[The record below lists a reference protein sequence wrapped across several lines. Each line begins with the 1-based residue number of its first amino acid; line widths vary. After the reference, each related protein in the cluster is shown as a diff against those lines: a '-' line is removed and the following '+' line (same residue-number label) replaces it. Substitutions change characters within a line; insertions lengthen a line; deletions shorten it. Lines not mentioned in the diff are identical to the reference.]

1 MRVSTILLAVAVT
14 TPAFAQ
20 TQAVRQAAASITE
33 ADVRRRINI
42 VANDSMGGRNTPSH
56 GLDLVAQYVAA
67 EFQRLGLKPGGDS
80 GSFLQRYPIRQ
91 LRLDPV
97 ASTLTMRG
105 QEGGLIST
113 TLSEGAALL
122 FGGRPGTAPVVLLG
136 GPLDSLASRGAALE
150 GKAVVWL
157 DDWNRPSGPALNAL
171 GPILGQKPAMVVVV
185 ANNDSLFARYRQMQ
199 TTLQT
204 QVGDAGSTR
213 TPLLLV
219 SERTIAEQLPQAID
233 QILPVRSATSLV
245 VMEVPGWEATLELK
259 LDLVKE
265 TTAPNTVG
273 ILIGSDPA
281 LRQEYLVY
289 SAHMDHIGT
298 AGAEGAG
305 CRAQG
310 ADSVCNG
317 ADDDASGTVGIL
329 ELAEAF
335 TRKGARPKRS
345 IIFLTV
351 SGEEH
356 GLWGSDYFAQHPP
369 VPLSRI
375 VADLNADMI
384 GRNWPDS
391 IVVIGKEH
399 SDLGATL
406 GRVSAAHPELH
417 MAALDDRWPEESF
430 YTRSDHFNFARQGVP
445 VLFFFNG
452 VHPDYHQA
460 SDSPDKL
467 DAEKEA
473 RIVRLMYYLGQD
485 IGNAAARPKWNPES
499 YAKFVTAKP

>member
-1 MRVSTILLAVAVT
+1 MRFSAIALAVALT

-20 TQAVRQAAASITE
+20 TQAVRRAVAGITE
-33 ADVRRRINI
+33 ADIRRRVNI
-42 VANDSMGGRNTPSH
+42 VAHDSMGGRNTPSR
-56 GLDLVAQYVAA
+56 GLELVAQYVAS
-67 EFQRLGLKPGGDS
+67 EFRRLGLKPGGDS
-80 GSFLQRYPIRQ
+80 GSFLQRYSIRQ

-97 ASTLTMRG
+97 ASTLTLRG
-105 QEGGLIST
+105 QEGGQIST

-122 FGGRPGTAPVVLLG
+122 FGGHPGTAPVVLLG
-136 GPLDSLASRGAALE
+136 GPLDSLATRGAALA
-150 GKAVVWL
+150 GKTVVWV
-157 DDWNRPSGPALNAL
+157 DDWTRPSGPALNSI
-171 GPILGQKPAMVVVV
+171 GTILGLNPAMVIVV
-185 ANNDSLFARYRQMQ
+185 ANNDSLFDRYRQMQ

-204 QVGDAGSTR
+204 RVGDAATTR
-213 TPLLLV
+213 PALLLV
-219 SERTIAEQLPQAID
+219 SQRTIAEQLPQAID
-233 QILPVRSATSLV
+233 QILPVRQAKSLV

-265 TTAPNTVG
+265 TSAPNTVG
-273 ILIGSDPA
+273 ILEGSDSA

-317 ADDDASGTVGIL
+317 ADDDASGTVGII

-335 TRKGARPKRS
+335 ARKGARPKRS

-356 GLWGSDYFAQHPP
+356 GLWGSDYFVQHPP
-369 VPLSRI
+369 VPLDRI
-375 VADLNADMI
+375 VANLNADMI

-391 IVVIGKEH
+391 IVVIGREH
-399 SDLGATL
+399 SDLGETL
-406 GRVSAAHPELH
+406 GRVSAAHPELR
-417 MAALDDRWPEESF
+417 MAVLDDRWPDESF
-430 YTRSDHFNFARQGVP
+430 YTRSDHYHFARHGVP

-460 SDSPDKL
+460 SDSPERL
-467 DAEKEA
+467 EAEKEA
-473 RIVRLMYYLGQD
+473 RIVRLMFYLGWD
-485 IGNAAARPKWNPES
+485 IGNAPARPKWNQAS
-499 YAKFVTAKP
+499 YDKYVTGKE